1 MKLEINKNHFPMIN
15 HSERTASD
23 PVFNFPPNLI
33 ELTLTN
39 FNFQKDIHLISAINK
54 NTLRTLILIKP
65 QDLNPD
71 FLESLTSNYLVN
83 LTLLRLVDLSEL
95 LDRFDTGERTE
106 FYSRMASFIE
116 KKNGKIR
123 IEVEY
128 PLFRI
133 QNSRYEAKE

>member
-1 MKLEINKNHFPMIN
+1 M
-15 HSERTASD
+15 
-23 PVFNFPPNLI
+23 I